1 MIRTMLKSTQSVLKR
16 YLIYQKSKGPKT
28 ENMWH
33 RDKTRQVEDV
43 LYLEA
48 AKETSET

>member
-1 MIRTMLKSTQSVLKR
+1 MLKSAQSVLNR
-16 YLIYQKSKGPKT
+16 YLIYQKKSKSPKT

-33 RDKTRQVEDV
+33 RDKARQVEDV

-48 AKETSET
+48 AKEKSET